1 MKRYIVSMD
10 FEKIVGMWSEDCHID
25 STELAREDLNT
36 PVVHNKYLKIFS
48 VERIA
53 LFKLKAK
60 VKQTKRM
67 LMEYYS
73 GDLND
78 PETLDDI
85 NRDPWLKKVLKGD
98 LDTYIDSDS
107 EMIAILLQ
115 LALQEE
121 KVDYL
126 EAVIKSI
133 NNRGWQIRNA
143 IEWNKFTK

>member
-1 MKRYIVSMD
+1 MD

-48 VERIA
+48 GERIA

-78 PETLDDI
+78 PETLDDVRAI
-85 NRDPWLKKVLKGD
+85 NKFLDRWAFYIRFAKQSLGLNLK
-98 LDTYIDSDS
+98 I
-107 EMIAILLQ
+107 
-115 LALQEE
+115 
-121 KVDYL
+121 L
-126 EAVIKSI
+126 EA
-133 NNRGWQIRNA
+133 NL
-143 IEWNKFTK
+143 